1 MNTLTENI
9 FQGDFMEKSRMKAVV
24 TDFTVQTQ
32 KLEAELLEAT
42 TKLAALKS
50 EANGKDGKL
59 HDQTKLL
66 AKMKRE
72 KDEAERELRT
82 ALKKM
87 TVLSDRIA
95 VFSADSGVDLEDLER
110 ALDIVKREREDP
122 AR

>member
-1 MNTLTENI
+1 
-9 FQGDFMEKSRMKAVV
+9 MKAVV